1 MEGARYVSVRSGAA
15 LRIHPSSVLH
25 RCGPAAVLYDTAV
38 HTEALYM
45 HDVAAIQLDWLPE
58 LAPHFYEKGK
68 AAASGQR

>member
-25 RCGPAAVLYDTAV
+25 RCAPAAVLYDSAV
-38 HTEALYM
+38 HTDSLYM

-58 LAPHFYEKGK
+58 LAPHFYEKQ
-68 AAASGQR
+68 AAPQR